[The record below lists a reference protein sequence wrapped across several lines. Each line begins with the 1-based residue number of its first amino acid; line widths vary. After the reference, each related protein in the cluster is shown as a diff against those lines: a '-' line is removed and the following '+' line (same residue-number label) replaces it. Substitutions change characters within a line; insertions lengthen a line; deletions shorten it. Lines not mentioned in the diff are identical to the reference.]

1 MLSLPWPL
9 ALSLALLSSA
19 LAATVLLAMRDR
31 MARPVPNAQT
41 FGGPVPVAILFQNDR
56 LVDATEP
63 ARRLLATGPRR
74 LRSAQR
80 LIAILS
86 PYFPELDA
94 RLKDIEEGGTEMMR
108 DGTTGVT
115 LTAGRFG
122 GVLRLTLENLPESA
136 LPPEAEP
143 ASLEALDRELDLLQ
157 DTLDKAPVIIWKEDA
172 DGSVRWANR
181 GYFDLCEARS
191 GQQEVHGWPLPK
203 LLEDGVLNHPEHGS
217 TTRVKLAETESAQPR
232 HFDVLAEKGTELTTY
247 FATPADRLAQAENS
261 LHDFVQTLSRTFADL
276 PTGLAIFDRERRL
289 ALFNP
294 ALADLTSLDPIFLAT
309 RPALPEFLD
318 ALRNR
323 QRMPEPKNY
332 KSWRDSIASLEQA
345 AETDSYQED
354 WSLPTGQTYRVT
366 GQPHPNGG
374 IAFLFEDITAE
385 VSMTRSF
392 RAELEL
398 SQSVL
403 DAMDEALAVFSSK
416 GVLVLVND
424 AYRRLWGNDPST
436 HLMDANAED
445 VLLHWRGECQ
455 ASQNW
460 GMLRGCLAGDG
471 ARETLQLSFR
481 LKSGRGLEC
490 RTAPMPGHAML
501 VGFAPQST
509 SVPVIGTERAVSG
522 GDTRP
527 GQTIGL

>member
-9 ALSLALLSSA
+9 ALSLALVASS
-19 LAATVLLAMRDR
+19 LAGMVLLTLRDR
-31 MARPVPNAQT
+31 IGQPAARAVAHDGDAPI
-41 FGGPVPVAILFQNDR
+41 AILFENDR

-80 LIAILS
+80 LVAILT

-94 RLKDIEEGGTEMMR
+94 RLRDIGEGGTEMMR

-122 GVLRLTLENLPESA
+122 GALRITLDNLPEHA
-136 LPPEAEP
+136 LPPETEP
-143 ASLEALDRELDLLQ
+143 ATLDALDRELDLLQ
-157 DTLDKAPVIIWKEDA
+157 DTLDKAPAMVWKEA
-172 DGSVRWANR
+172 SDGSVRWANR
-181 GYFDLCEARS
+181 AYFDTAESMVGGA
-191 GQQEVHGWPLPK
+191 EVHGWPLPK
-203 LLEDGVLNHPEHGS
+203 LFDRPELSDAEQGS
-217 TTRVKLAETESAQPR
+217 VIRVKLMSSDGQQTK
-232 HFDVLAEKGTELTTY
+232 HFDVLVEGGADLRTFY
-247 FATPADRLAQAENS
+247 AIPADRLVQAETS

-294 ALADLTSLDPIFLAT
+294 ALADLTALEPIFLAT
-309 RPALPEFLD
+309 RPALSEFLD

-345 AETDSYQED
+345 AEDGNYQED
-354 WSLPTGQTYRVT
+354 WSLPNGQTFRVT

-403 DAMDEALAVFSSK
+403 DAMDEALAVFSAK
-416 GVLVLVND
+416 GALVLVNES
-424 AYRRLWGNDPST
+424 YRRLWGNDPST
-436 HLMDANAED
+436 QLMDADAED
-445 VLLHWRGECQ
+445 VLLHWRSECMQ
-455 ASQNW
+455 SPNW
-460 GMLRGCLAGDG
+460 GSLRGQILGETV
-471 ARETLQLSFR
+471 REATRLSFR
-481 LKSGRGLEC
+481 LKSGRGLDC
-490 RTAPMPGHAML
+490 RTAPMPGYATL
-501 VGFAPQST
+501 VGFAPMQAAMPALGS
-509 SVPVIGTERAVSG
+509 ER
-522 GDTRP
+522 RP
-527 GQTIGL
+527 GPLPAQTGQTMGI